1 MQCHIMQIYN
11 IVYMVEEIWKSIH
24 KHRTVTTVQIQDKS
38 DRRGRGI
45 GRSNHHLNFNSKKP
59 IIFETQLQNSSIIFM
74 IVNHSHKSL
83 YIYYLC
89 NLIFL
94 NSINNSFRK
103 YLNFFYFN
111 ILIVFFCTIIN
122 FSKVFLY

>member
-1 MQCHIMQIYN
+1 METWKRKLGRLLHQSSSNSSSHFYGTLFHSFYN
-11 IVYMVEEIWKSIH
+11 AIIILYTIH
-24 KHRTVTTVQIQDKS
+24 LLS
-38 DRRGRGI
+38 RGGI

-83 YIYYLC
+83 YIYYLF

-111 ILIVFFCTIIN
+111 IFIESSRTI
-122 FSKVFLY
+122 SKI